1 MPLYTPKPFAAGS
14 SVSHLDTEVPE
25 FRGRFLMTH
34 SSAKG
39 QRIRTLSTVE
49 QGMLSDMG
57 FNVIPESSSLI
68 LLFTGGLLT
77 LRRARSRRH

>member
-1 MPLYTPKPFAAGS
+1 
-14 SVSHLDTEVPE
+14 
-25 FRGRFLMTH
+25 MTH